1 MSFFSYF
8 LLFLLLIFG
17 FFVISSRN
25 PVHAVLSL
33 ILVFI
38 FSSFLLFCLEVEF
51 LALSFVIIYV
61 GAIAILFLFVVM
73 MLDIKIS
80 ESSLD
85 YLKFNS
91 LTFFLSFIFF
101 LEIMLPIFKLNPY
114 VLTNIPSFLFVF
126 WVTEMEAFTNI
137 QAIGQLLYTY
147 YFVFFLMAG
156 FILFIA
162 VIGALSL
169 TLTLN
174 KSF

>member
-1 MSFFSYF
+1 
-8 LLFLLLIFG
+8 
-17 FFVISSRN
+17 
-25 PVHAVLSL
+25 
-33 ILVFI
+33 
-38 FSSFLLFCLEVEF
+38 
-51 LALSFVIIYV
+51 
-61 GAIAILFLFVVM
+61 
-73 MLDIKIS
+73 
-80 ESSLD
+80 
-85 YLKFNS
+85 
-91 LTFFLSFIFF
+91 
-101 LEIMLPIFKLNPY
+101 MLPIFKLNPY

-126 WVTEMEAFTNI
+126 WVTEVEAFTNI